1 MIDQTGVITGAESKN
16 LYVIQDIVT
25 SEVSNLYYAK
35 NHRHATD
42 LFYASMREHEKA
54 LNQSYPGSVPLM
66 VGPMRLVH
74 VGKLTIPAY
83 DYDEELTDDQLD
95 VTLPYIQ
102 QLLPSVVV
110 ADDQTYYAYKSTLED
125 K

>member
-1 MIDQTGVITGAESKN
+1 MIDQTGAESKN
-16 LYVIQDIVT
+16 VYVIQDIVT

-42 LFYASMREHEKA
+42 LFYASMREHEKV
-54 LNQSYPGSVPLM
+54 LNQSYPGSVPLR

-83 DYDEELTDDQLD
+83 EYDEELTDDQLD
-95 VTLPYIQ
+95 VTLPCVCQ
-102 QLLPSVVV
+102 VMLPPTVV

-125 K
+125 NK